1 MKSSVGILLGVIFN
15 LWINSGTVDIF
26 IKFIWNEVIHPSL
39 YQFICL
45 IIISSS
51 QFSSV
56 SQSCSTLCNTWTA
69 AYQASLSITN
79 SQSLLELMSIE
90 SEMPSNN
97 LIPCCP
103 LLLLPSIFSSIRVFS
118 NKSVLCIRWPKY
130 WSFSFSIRPANEYS
144 GLISFRIDQCD
155 LLAVQ
160 DILKSLLQH
169 HNWKASILQRSIFF
183 MVQISHLYITTRKT
197 IALTIWTFVNKWFLC
212 FLIHCLGLS

>member
-56 SQSCSTLCNTWTA
+56 SQSCSTLCNTWAA

-79 SQSLLELMSIE
+79 SQSLLKLMSIE

-103 LLLLPSIFSSIRVFS
+103 LLLLPSIFSSIRVFFS
-118 NKSVLCIRWPKY
+118 ESVPHLRWPKY
-130 WSFSFSIRPANEYS
+130 WSFSFNISPSNEYS
-144 GLISFRIDQCD
+144 GLISFRIYSCSPRVSPESSPTPDF
-155 LLAVQ
+155 
-160 DILKSLLQH
+160 KSINSLVL
-169 HNWKASILQRSIFF
+169 N
-183 MVQISHLYITTRKT
+183 
-197 IALTIWTFVNKWFLC
+197 FLC
-212 FLIHCLGLS
+212 GPTLPSIHDYWKSHSFN